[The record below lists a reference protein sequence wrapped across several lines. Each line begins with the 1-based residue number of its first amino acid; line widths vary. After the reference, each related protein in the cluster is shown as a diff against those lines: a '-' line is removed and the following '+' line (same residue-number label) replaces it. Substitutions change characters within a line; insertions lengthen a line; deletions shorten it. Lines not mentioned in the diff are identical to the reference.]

1 MRTFRKGEL
10 ISSFIIPGEGF
21 KGSRFSSAVA
31 IEKRDTL
38 LLKSVD
44 TSRPGR
50 RIRLATVDASRGAKE
65 VSETVALDLGSLET
79 SLR

>member
-50 RIRLATVDASRGAKE
+50 RISLAEYDASRGAME
-65 VSETVALDLGSLET
+65 VNPSP
-79 SLR
+79 